1 MNRQKRAEILQ
12 QQAAVQTKLSDAAQ
26 EQAVLFTA
34 NVANVWDAV
43 EKAAKEERIAAA
55 RVCNTFTTFAHM
67 QTDHDMLVDLN
78 MYTCVCV

>member
-1 MNRQKRAEILQ
+1 MCWGYIEHRPELAAAWSKMNRQKRAEILQ

-55 RVCNTFTTFAHM
+55 KVCNTFTTSPI
-67 QTDHDMLVDLN
+67 
-78 MYTCVCV
+78 